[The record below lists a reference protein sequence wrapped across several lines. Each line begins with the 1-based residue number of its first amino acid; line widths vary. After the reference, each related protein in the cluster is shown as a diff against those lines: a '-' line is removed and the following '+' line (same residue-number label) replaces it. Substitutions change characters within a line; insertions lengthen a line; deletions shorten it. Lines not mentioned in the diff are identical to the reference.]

1 MSSPH
6 HLVEIKAS
14 ICKYLKLG
22 PLKEVINTI
31 KDIMTKNNDKKEKK
45 EKVIQVSY
53 GSPVKKEPDV
63 ILSLSDLRT
72 GQQDNA
78 EGRTSP
84 RLQRPVI
91 TSSLHIVCPAL
102 TRRLSCTC
110 CVYIGRSALTP
121 PAVTEVAQQELASV
135 HTQVRPIKQAA

>member
-1 MSSPH
+1 
-6 HLVEIKAS
+6 
-14 ICKYLKLG
+14 
-22 PLKEVINTI
+22 
-31 KDIMTKNNDKKEKK
+31 MTTKEKK
-45 EKVIQVSY
+45 EKIIQVSD

-72 GQQDNA
+72 GQQNNA

-84 RLQRPVI
+84 RWQRPVI

-102 TRRLSCTC
+102 TRISCTC

-121 PAVTEVAQQELASV
+121 PAVTEVAQQELALV
-135 HTQVRPIKQAA
+135 HTQVRPISKQRSLEQRRAKVSARGGPEQQQMDRVFRRPTS